1 MPLEAHSDVFAAIG
15 NPGRRAILDH
25 LRDGEQTVGS
35 MAELFNMTFP
45 ALSQQLSVLR
55 RAGLVGERR
64 EGRHRVYY
72 LTPEP
77 LREVRDWMEHYE
89 KFWSVKLR
97 ALGEYLDRTQNRHT
111 KEGKKHGRTH

>member
-25 LRDGEQTVGS
+25 LRSGDRTVSALAEPFS
-35 MAELFNMTFP
+35 MTLP
-45 ALSQQLSVLR
+45 AVSQHLRVLR

-64 EGRHRVYY
+64 EGRHRVYH

-77 LREVRDWMEHYE
+77 LKDVRDWMRHYD
-89 KFWSVKLR
+89 KFWSRKLR
-97 ALGEYLDRTQNRHT
+97 DLGEYLDRTKRKGDKDGRH
-111 KEGKKHGRTH
+111 H